1 MKRHL
6 KTANLALCC
15 ALLVAASLFAQG
27 AAAGKPKAVAAE
39 PIKDIGF
46 VAKGEKAAYD
56 FAIRNEG
63 DAPLQIQE
71 VRAACGCT
79 VADYDKVI
87 APGQTGKVRVS
98 VDTATFNGAIAK
110 GVTVFTNDPATPQ
123 MELTIRAQV
132 EPFIKAKPGY
142 ARYLTVQGENKE
154 GTIVQ
159 TLWTPDGSPMKI
171 VKVESPY
178 PFLKVEFHEAKPEE
192 RLKEVEQQQQW
203 KVEMHLAND
212 APVGALT
219 ESVKIYTD
227 NPKQKLV
234 QIPVSGFV
242 RPIVA
247 VTPPIANFGQI
258 TITEPLRKSINVKSF
273 ATEPI
278 KLTGTQSSVQGI
290 EARIEPVEDGREYQV
305 WVTVKP
311 EIAKGKFDGKLFL
324 TTDSLKIPRIEIQ
337 LTGTAI

>member
-6 KTANLALCC
+6 RTANLALCC

-27 AAAGKPKAVAAE
+27 TAGKPKAVAAE
-39 PIKDIGF
+39 PIKDLGV

-79 VADYDKVI
+79 VASYDKEI

-98 VDTATFNGAIAK
+98 VDTTTFSGAIAK
-110 GVTVFTNDPATPQ
+110 GVTVITNDVATPQ
-123 MELTIRAQV
+123 IELTIRAQV

-142 ARYLTVQGENKE
+142 ARFLTVQGENKE

-171 VKVESPY
+171 TKVESPY
-178 PFLKVEFHEAKPEE
+178 PFLKVAFREAKPEE
-192 RLKEVEQQQQW
+192 RLKEVEQQDQW
-203 KVEMHLAND
+203 KVEMHLSND
-212 APVGALT
+212 APVGPLT

-227 NPKQKLV
+227 SAKQKLV

-247 VTPPIANFGQI
+247 VTPPIANFGQV
-258 TITEPLRKSINVKSF
+258 TIKEPIRKSLNVKSF

-278 KLTGTQSSVQGI
+278 KLTGVQSTVQGI
-290 EARIEPVEDGREYQV
+290 DAKIEPVEDGREYQV
-305 WVTVKP
+305 WVTIGPQV
-311 EIAKGKFDGKLFL
+311 KGKVDGKLYL
-324 TTDSLKIPRIEIQ
+324 TTDSVKIPRIEIQ
-337 LTGTAI
+337 LTGSAL

>member
-6 KTANLALCC
+6 RTANLALCC

-27 AAAGKPKAVAAE
+27 TAGKPKAVAAE
-39 PIKDIGF
+39 PIKDLGV

-79 VADYDKVI
+79 VASYDKDI

-98 VDTATFNGAIAK
+98 VDTTTFSGAIAK
-110 GVTVFTNDPATPQ
+110 GVTVFTNDPTTPQ

-132 EPFIKAKPGY
+132 EPFIKVKPGY
-142 ARYLTVQGENKE
+142 ARFLTVQGENKE

-171 VKVESPY
+171 TKIESPY

-192 RLKEVEQQQQW
+192 RLKEVEQDQW
-203 KVEMHLAND
+203 KVEMHLSND
-212 APVGALT
+212 APVGPLT

-227 NPKQKLV
+227 SAKQKLV
-234 QIPVSGFV
+234 QVPVSGFV

-258 TITEPLRKSINVKSF
+258 TVKEPIRKSLNVKSF

-278 KLTGTQSSVQGI
+278 KITGAQSTVQGI
-290 EARIEPVEDGREYQV
+290 DAKIEPVEDGREYQV
-305 WVTVKP
+305 WVTIGPQV
-311 EIAKGKFDGKLFL
+311 KGKVDGKLFL
-324 TTDSLKIPRIEIQ
+324 TTDSVKIPRIEIQ
-337 LTGTAI
+337 LTGTAL

>member
-6 KTANLALCC
+6 RTANLALCC

-46 VAKGEKAAYD
+46 VAKGEKAAHD
-56 FAIRNEG
+56 FAIRNDG

-79 VADYDKVI
+79 VASYDKEI
-87 APGQTGKVRVS
+87 APGQTGKVRVA
-98 VDTATFNGAIAK
+98 VDTATFSGAIAK

-142 ARYLTVQGENKE
+142 ARFLTVQGESKE

-171 VKVESPY
+171 VRVESPY
-178 PFLKVEFHEAKPEE
+178 PFLKVDFHEAKPEE
-192 RLKEVEQQQQW
+192 RLKEIEQPQW
-203 KVEMHLAND
+203 KVVMSLSND
-212 APVGALT
+212 APVGPLT
-219 ESVKIYTD
+219 EPVKVYTE
-227 NPKQKLV
+227 NAKQKLV

-247 VTPPIANFGQI
+247 VTPPIANFGQV
-258 TITEPLRKSINVKSF
+258 TIKEPLRKSLNVKSF

-278 KLTGTQSSVQGI
+278 KLTGAQSSVQGI
-290 EARIEPVEDGREYQV
+290 EAKIEPVEDGREYQV
-305 WVTVKP
+305 WVTISPAV
-311 EIAKGKFDGKLFL
+311 KGKVDGKLFL
-324 TTDSLKIPRIEIQ
+324 TTDSVKIPRIEVQ
-337 LTGTAI
+337 LTGNAI

>member
-27 AAAGKPKAVAAE
+27 AATGKAGTATGKAKAVAAE
-39 PIKDIGF
+39 PIKDVGF
-46 VAKGEKAAYD
+46 VAKGENASYD
-56 FAIRNEG
+56 FVIRNEG

-98 VDTATFNGAIAK
+98 VDTTTFSGAIAK

-142 ARYLTVQGENKE
+142 ARYITVQGENKE

-178 PFLKVEFHEAKPEE
+178 PYLKVDFHEAKPEE
-192 RLKEVEQQQQW
+192 RLKEVADQPQW
-203 KVEMHLAND
+203 KVEMHLSND
-212 APVGALT
+212 APVGPLT
-219 ESVKIYTD
+219 ETVKIYTD

-242 RPIVA
+242 RPMVA
-247 VTPPIANFGQI
+247 VTPPVADFGQI
-258 TITEPLRKSINVKSF
+258 TIKEPLRKSFNVRNF

-278 KLTGTQSSVQGI
+278 KLTGAQSSIQGI
-290 EARIEPVEDGREYQV
+290 DAQIESVQDGREYEIRI
-305 WVTVKP
+305 TLKP
-311 EIAKGKFDGKLFL
+311 ELRKGPFNGKVSL
-324 TTDSLKIPRIEIQ
+324 TTDSLKMPRI
-337 LTGTAI
+337 

>member
-6 KTANLALCC
+6 KTANLALCG

-27 AAAGKPKAVAAE
+27 AATGKPKAVATE
-39 PIKDIGF
+39 PIKDIGL

-87 APGQTGKVRVS
+87 APGKTGKVRVS
-98 VDTATFNGAIAK
+98 VDTATFSGAIAK

-132 EPFIKAKPGY
+132 EPFVKVKPGY
-142 ARYLTVQGENKE
+142 ARFLTVQGENKE

-178 PFLKVEFHEAKPEE
+178 PFLKVEYHEAKPEE
-192 RLKEVEQQQQW
+192 RLKEVEQAQW
-203 KVEMHLAND
+203 KVEMHLSND
-212 APVGALT
+212 APVGPLT
-219 ESVKIYTD
+219 ESVKVYTD

-247 VTPPIANFGQI
+247 VTPPIANFGPV
-258 TITEPLRKSINVKSF
+258 TIKEPLRKSLNVKSF
-273 ATEPI
+273 STEPI
-278 KLTGTQSSVQGI
+278 KLTGAQSSIQGI
-290 EARIEPVEDGREYQV
+290 EAKIEPVQDGREYQV
-305 WVTVKP
+305 WVTVNP
-311 EIAKGKFDGKLFL
+311 DIAKGKFDGKLFL
-324 TTDSLKIPRIEIQ
+324 TTDSVKIPRIEIQ
-337 LTGTAI
+337 LTGNAI

>member
-46 VAKGEKAAYD
+46 VAKGEMAAYD

-71 VRAACGCT
+71 VRASCGCT

-98 VDTATFNGAIAK
+98 VDTATFSGAIAK
-110 GVTVFTNDPATPQ
+110 GVTVYTNDPAAPQ

-142 ARYLTVQGENKE
+142 ARYITVQGESKE

-171 VKVESPY
+171 VKAESPY
-178 PFLKVEFHEAKPEE
+178 PFLKVDFHEAKPEE
-192 RLKEVEQQQQW
+192 RLKEIADQPQW
-203 KVEMHLAND
+203 KVEMHLSND
-212 APVGALT
+212 APVGPLT

-227 NPKQKLV
+227 HPKQKLV

-242 RPIVA
+242 RPMVA
-247 VTPPIANFGQI
+247 VTPPVADFGQI
-258 TITEPLRKSINVKSF
+258 TVNEPLRKSLDVQNF
-273 ATEPI
+273 GTEPI
-278 KLTGTQSSVQGI
+278 KLTGALSSIQGI
-290 EARIEPVEDGREYQV
+290 EAKIEPVQDGRKYEV

-311 EIAKGKFDGKLFL
+311 EVRKGPFNGKLSL
-324 TTDSLKIPRIEIQ
+324 TTDSLKIPRIEIE
-337 LTGTAI
+337 LKGTAI